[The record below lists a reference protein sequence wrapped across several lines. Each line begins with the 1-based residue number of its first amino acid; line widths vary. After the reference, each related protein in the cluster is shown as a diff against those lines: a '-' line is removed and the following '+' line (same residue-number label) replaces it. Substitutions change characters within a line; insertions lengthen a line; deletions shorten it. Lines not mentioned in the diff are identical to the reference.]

1 MEIEGNMKKLD
12 GKYIIKGKINQSK
25 YSKSYFGCHIDIPR
39 DELLIKI
46 FKNKDFNNNI
56 FYSLIEKSVK
66 LQNDN
71 IIKIYEGGI
80 GSIQTLDN
88 ITDNNYYIIEEK
100 VINGALFD
108 YIFYLEKGFDEE
120 ISKKIFIQILSGLK
134 YYNENNILI
143 NRIKFDNILIDQNY
157 NIKLSDFIIDNL
169 YQSKTFPF
177 IRNIDLASI
186 LFALITGRDIKDK
199 INSKKKLDSFWKGV
213 FQNEKMEFSQNFIN
227 LFNKLIS
234 NEFSSNKMKLIED
247 SEYYNN
253 IMKHPWF
260 DNIEIN
266 NILYNDNK
274 CYENV
279 IKEIELRKN
288 IVNQKR
294 YEESLINQIHENNDD
309 AVKINMNCNTVFRSG
324 DSGNIFFN
332 KNNKFVPFYNF
343 DNNTFNNIVINKKIN
358 GVNLMDQLVSFYD
371 KQENYE
377 IDVDGNKCKLKFN
390 VNINFPKNIQD
401 EKEDLDDNDYYL
413 SVKMSLSKIN
423 KSKYILNVYKI
434 YGEKSSFID
443 FYKKLQRKIND
454 IIK

>member
-46 FKNKDFNNNI
+46 FKNKDFNKNI

-294 YEESLINQIHENNDD
+294 YEESLINQVHENNDD
-309 AVKINMNCNTVFRSG
+309 AVKIN
-324 DSGNIFFN
+324 IYI
-332 KNNKFVPFYNF
+332 KF
-343 DNNTFNNIVINKKIN
+343 
-358 GVNLMDQLVSFYD
+358 
-371 KQENYE
+371 
-377 IDVDGNKCKLKFN
+377 
-390 VNINFPKNIQD
+390 
-401 EKEDLDDNDYYL
+401 
-413 SVKMSLSKIN
+413 
-423 KSKYILNVYKI
+423 
-434 YGEKSSFID
+434 
-443 FYKKLQRKIND
+443 
-454 IIK
+454 

>member
-12 GKYIIKGKINQSK
+12 GKFIIKGKISQSK
-25 YSKSYFGCHIDIPR
+25 FSKIYFGCHIDNPR
-39 DELLIKI
+39 DDLIIKI
-46 FKNKDFNNNI
+46 FKNKDFNKNI
-56 FYSLIEKSVK
+56 FYPLIEKNVN
-66 LQNDN
+66 LQNEN
-71 IIKIYEGGI
+71 IIKIYDGGI
-80 GSIQTLDN
+80 GSLQTLDN
-88 ITDNNYYIIEEK
+88 ITDNNFYIIEEK

-120 ISKKIFIQILSGLK
+120 ISKKIFLQILSGLK

-143 NRIKFDNILIDQNY
+143 NRIKFDNILIDQLY
-157 NIKLSDFIIDNL
+157 KIKLSDFVIDNI
-169 YQSKTFPF
+169 YQSKNFLF

-186 LFALITGRDIKDK
+186 LFALITGKDIKDK
-199 INSKKKLDSFWKGV
+199 IISKKKLDSFWKAV
-213 FQNEKMEFSQNFIN
+213 FQNEKIEFSQNFID

-234 NEFSSNKMKLIED
+234 NEFSTNKMKLIED
-247 SEYYNN
+247 SQYYSN

-260 DNIEIN
+260 NNIEIN
-266 NILYNDNK
+266 NILNNDNN
-274 CYENV
+274 CYVNV

-294 YEESLINQIHENNDD
+294 EEETLINTIHENNND
-309 AVKINMNCNTVFRSG
+309 AVKINMNCNTVFRSCN
-324 DSGNIFFN
+324 SGNNFFN
-332 KNNKFVPFYNF
+332 NNNKFVPFYNF
-343 DNNTFNNIVINKKIN
+343 DRNSFNNIVINKKIN

-413 SVKMSLSKIN
+413 SVKISLSKIN
-423 KSKYILNVYKI
+423 KSKFILNVYKI

-443 FYKKLQRKIND
+443 FYKKLQRTIND